1 MNKVEIRCFADRT
14 IMVWV
19 KNSKGQMLE
28 SIPFISDKQVN
39 EVCRDYSAYIDIDE
53 REE

>member
-1 MNKVEIRCFADRT
+1 MNKVEIRVFPDT

-19 KNSKGQMLE
+19 KNNRGQMLE

-39 EVCRDYSAYIDIDE
+39 EVCRDYSAYVDLDE